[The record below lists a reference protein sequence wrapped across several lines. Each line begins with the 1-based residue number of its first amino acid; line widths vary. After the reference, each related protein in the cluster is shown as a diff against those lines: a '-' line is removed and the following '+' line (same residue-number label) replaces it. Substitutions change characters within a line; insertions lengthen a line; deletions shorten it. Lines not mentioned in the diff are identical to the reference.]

1 MANRGGQEGNMNA
14 AKGRMFYAELRKV
27 FIQNPERLRNVAE
40 GLISAAEAREPW
52 AVRELLDR
60 MDGKPIQVNQLE
72 NTDGSPVSGIMVT
85 FVNPPPEDDGK

>member
-1 MANRGGQEGNMNA
+1 MANRGGQEGNINA
-14 AKGRMFYAELRKV
+14 AKGRMFYSELRKV

-60 MDGKPIQVNQLE
+60 MDGKPIQVQQVE
-72 NTDGSPVSGIMVT
+72 NTDGTPLTGIMVT
-85 FVNPPPEDDGK
+85 FVNPADDDGK